1 MFFINKNII
10 WCKIRVSNVCFNC
23 ITLYYLQLNA
33 WAKMLNGNQIVP
45 MMIPATPA
53 SIFLPVERQ
62 ADNRRLLLLH
72 EHPYPGDSIR
82 WSENPCYHYVRS
94 LSRTHAVRKTFDALF
109 RAKSRNRPLAS
120 SSWRIQFSA

>member
-1 MFFINKNII
+1 
-10 WCKIRVSNVCFNC
+10 
-23 ITLYYLQLNA
+23 
-33 WAKMLNGNQIVP
+33 MLNGNQIVP

-82 WSENPCYHYVRS
+82 
-94 LSRTHAVRKTFDALF
+94 
-109 RAKSRNRPLAS
+109 
-120 SSWRIQFSA
+120 